1 MAAISKNIQMSKRK
15 KLPNSL
21 RPRAFLYGCAKGFKK
36 GGGAFARWHITSTDI
51 SEESFPKLKTIIG
64 RHFKYASAVS
74 LWLML
79 LLFMLLPKNVI
90 LYFSSVYLWV

>member
-1 MAAISKNIQMSKRK
+1 M
-15 KLPNSL
+15 
-21 RPRAFLYGCAKGFKK
+21 
-36 GGGAFARWHITSTDI
+36 HITSTDI

-79 LLFMLLPKNVI
+79 LLFMLLPQKCNSLFLQRLSLGLG
-90 LYFSSVYLWV
+90 LYL